1 MDQKTIMEGLSR
13 ALAQGS
19 GDLND
24 LENLLKRVQQDIEKA
39 KAEAAEEEAKRKALA
54 EAEEARKR
62 AEAKRGQKIAQFAN
76 RLLDNKPTADDVA
89 FVLETYL
96 KSQGI
101 NIHVTGDAVE
111 AGIKASNAIDDSIND
126 FIKWFGDFFEPNDNS
141 KDKPAADATP
151 DEKIDRFL
159 RNMGLR

>member
-39 KAEAAEEEAKRKALA
+39 KAEEEEAKRKAAA

-62 AEAKRGQKIAQFAN
+62 AEAKRGQEIAQLAN
-76 RLLDNKPTADDVA
+76 RLLDNKPTAGDVA
-89 FVLETYL
+89 FVLEAYL
-96 KSQGI
+96 KNHGI
-101 NIHVTGDAVE
+101 NIHVTSDAVE
-111 AGIKASNAIDDSIND
+111 AGANTLDTSINNLVGWFND
-126 FIKWFGDFFEPNDNS
+126 FLDSNNS
-141 KDKPAADATP
+141 KDKVMAEATP
-151 DEKIDRFL
+151 DERIDRFL

>member
-62 AEAKRGQKIAQFAN
+62 AEAKQGQKIAQFAN

-89 FVLETYL
+89 FVFETYL

-101 NIHVTGDAVE
+101 NLRVTGDAIE
-111 AGIKASNAIDDSIND
+111 AGVNALDTSINSLV
-126 FIKWFGDFFEPNDNS
+126 KWFNDFLDLEDD
-141 KDKPAADATP
+141 KDKAAADATP

>member
-39 KAEAAEEEAKRKALA
+39 KAEEEEAKRKAAA

-62 AEAKRGQKIAQFAN
+62 AEAKRGEKIAQFAN
-76 RLLDNKPTADDVA
+76 RLLGGKPTSDDVA

-96 KSQGI
+96 KSQGV

-111 AGIKASNAIDDSIND
+111 AGVKASNALDSSINN
-126 FIKWFGDFFEPNDNS
+126 FVKWFGDFFDYDNS
-141 KDKPAADATP
+141 KDKVMADATP